1 MVIKKDIVYPNIL
14 KCCDCT
20 NDNFWK
26 CVFEDLAYGKTV
38 YGTYIL
44 KDFICCGYKGKEFS
58 YKIDHEKAP
67 DILYK
72 EVYNLLNKKLGLCS
86 QTDKNKRKE
95 TFDSLESHLKTIQN
109 SNWSSIKKKG
119 IKELLI
125 ENFVI
130 DMKNKYDLTITQT
143 KKLLLFISTCI
154 LFKVIVSSDI
164 NYECGKIQSID
175 GITFK
180 PKKIILEKS
189 LNDCVSDDIQEVIFE
204 KNTMSDLWAKYLS
217 NLMKQL

>member
-1 MVIKKDIVYPNIL
+1 
-14 KCCDCT
+14 
-20 NDNFWK
+20 
-26 CVFEDLAYGKTV
+26 
-38 YGTYIL
+38 
-44 KDFICCGYKGKEFS
+44 
-58 YKIDHEKAP
+58 
-67 DILYK
+67 
-72 EVYNLLNKKLGLCS
+72 
-86 QTDKNKRKE
+86 
-95 TFDSLESHLKTIQN
+95 
-109 SNWSSIKKKG
+109 
-119 IKELLI
+119 
-125 ENFVI
+125 
-130 DMKNKYDLTITQT
+130 
-143 KKLLLFISTCI
+143 LLFISTCI

>member
-1 MVIKKDIVYPNIL
+1 M
-14 KCCDCT
+14 
-20 NDNFWK
+20 
-26 CVFEDLAYGKTV
+26 
-38 YGTYIL
+38 
-44 KDFICCGYKGKEFS
+44 
-58 YKIDHEKAP
+58 
-67 DILYK
+67 YK